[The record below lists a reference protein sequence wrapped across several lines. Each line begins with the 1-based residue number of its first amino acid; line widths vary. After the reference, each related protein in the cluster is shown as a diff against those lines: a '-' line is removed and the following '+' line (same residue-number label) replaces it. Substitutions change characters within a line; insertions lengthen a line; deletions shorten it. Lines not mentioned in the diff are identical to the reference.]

1 MKKVTTVLFIISL
14 ITINAFAS
22 DENLLKSDES
32 DTTVSVKT
40 GFNFTPIPVVAYDRD
55 IGFKYGGLVYFYDY
69 GDGSRYPLYDHQ
81 WYVEWSRTTKGGGI
95 NQFRYDSDKLIP
107 GIRTA
112 AEISYLTEK
121 GLDFYG
127 FNGYESALDLN
138 FSDDEQDRYISRMFY
153 RQDRKML
160 RLRTD
165 FSGKLKGDNLKWFA
179 GAEFYNVQIDSVDID
194 KLNEGQDDAEKLPYV
209 GGGLYG
215 LYSHQWGIIPQDEIT
230 GGNQTLLKAGVI
242 YDTRDNEPNPM
253 KGIWTEAIL
262 IGAPSFL
269 SNRDL
274 SFVKLSITHRQ
285 YFTFIPKNLNFAY
298 RLSYQGKLF
307 GDMPTYM
314 LPFVFNSPPNFTRDG
329 VGGAKTIRGV
339 LRNRIA
345 GDGIVYAN
353 TELRWKFV
361 HFSFLKQ
368 NWYLALNTFLDA
380 GMVVQKYDN
389 YTKPSLTDIQ
399 NSVGPDYT
407 LEDFFPDGAES
418 LHLGYGAGLHIAINE
433 NTIVAVE
440 YGLTFRPDDDG
451 NKALYIGLGFLY

>member
-1 MKKVTTVLFIISL
+1 MKKATVFLFFILLLSIS
-14 ITINAFAS
+14 AFSS
-22 DENLLKSDES
+22 DGNDLKS

-81 WYVEWSRTTKGGGI
+81 WYIEWSRTTKGGGI
-95 NQFRYDSDKLIP
+95 NQFTYDSDKLIP

-127 FNGYESALDLN
+127 FNGYRSKLDLN
-138 FSDDEQDRYISRMFY
+138 FSDDEHDRYISRMFY
-153 RQDRKML
+153 RQERKML
-160 RLRTD
+160 RLRAD
-165 FSGKLKGDNLKWFA
+165 FSGDLKKDNFKWFA
-179 GAEFYNVQIDSVDID
+179 GIEFYNVNMDTVDID
-194 KLNEGQDDAEKLPYV
+194 KLNEGQSDADKLPYI

-215 LYSHQWGIIPQDEIT
+215 LYSNQWGIIPQDEIN
-230 GGNQTLLKAGVI
+230 GGSHTLLKAGFI

-262 IGAPSFL
+262 VGAPSFL

-274 SFVKLSITHRQ
+274 SYVKLSITHRQ
-285 YFTFIPKNLNFAY
+285 YFTIIPKNLNFAY
-298 RLSYQGKLF
+298 RVSYQGKIF
-307 GDMPTYM
+307 GDIPSYM
-314 LPFVFNSPPNFTRDG
+314 LPFVLNSPPNYTRDG
-329 VGGAKTIRGV
+329 VGGSKTVRGV

-361 HFSFLKQ
+361 HFTFLKQ
-368 NWYLALNTFLDA
+368 NWYLALSTFLDA
-380 GMVVQKYDN
+380 GMVVQKYDFAEPN
-389 YTKPSLTDIQ
+389 FTDIPI
-399 NSVGPDYT
+399 NGKIYSY
-407 LEDFFPDGAES
+407 EDFFPDTNET
-418 LHLGYGAGLHIAINE
+418 LHIGYGAGLHIAINE
-433 NTIVAVE
+433 NTIVAVD
-440 YGLTFRPDDDG
+440 YGLTFRPEDDG
-451 NKALYIGLGFLY
+451 TKAPYIGLNFLF